1 MGVIIAAL
9 AASGLDAAGVDA
21 QIYEHFVRKSHGDYT
36 LPSKG
41 LIRGKR
47 TQSTLRT
54 IFGDHLV
61 EELPK
66 HFRCVSVDLLA
77 RRPVVH
83 RQGPLADV
91 VGCSMRLPFLYAPL
105 PYGGTLHVDGGVL
118 DNVPVTTL
126 VGKDGPLIAVNVA
139 SGGNPSPASG
149 GHRRGKPRVPGLTDT
164 LLRTMTIS
172 SAMASEKVLA
182 QADLVIKPNPIGVG
196 LMEYHQID
204 RAREAGRIAAREA
217 LPQIMELVHG

>member
-1 MGVIIAAL
+1 M
-9 AASGLDAAGVDA
+9 
-21 QIYEHFVRKSHGDYT
+21 
-36 LPSKG
+36 
-41 LIRGKR
+41 
-47 TQSTLRT
+47 
-54 IFGDHLV
+54 
-61 EELPK
+61 
-66 HFRCVSVDLLA
+66 A